1 MSETVS
7 VRGVRA
13 VLVVVMVG
21 AAVQATLLG
30 IGCSGAVKATGD
42 AGGSSGSS
50 GSSGSGGG
58 SGGSSGGSSG
68 SGDDSIVGEWELAG
82 DAGGATQ
89 EAFFNSD
96 GTCGFIESYG
106 ESSGSYSTCASNY
119 TYSVSGDV
127 LTVDELYDSGFS
139 NAVTADFSVSDDTL
153 TLSPSDGGF
162 SVTYT
167 RVNGYSANM
176 CQ

>member
-1 MSETVS
+1 MSGTIS
-7 VRGVRA
+7 VGGTRA

-21 AAVQATLLG
+21 ATVQATLLG

-42 AGGSSGSS
+42 AGGGSGSS
-50 GSSGSGGG
+50 GGTSGSGGG
-58 SGGSSGGSSG
+58 SSGG
-68 SGDDSIVGEWELAG
+68 DDGIVGEWELAG
-82 DAGGATQ
+82 DAGGESQ
-89 EAFFNSD
+89 EAFFNAD
-96 GTCGFIESYG
+96 GTCGFIQSYGGASGTESY
-106 ESSGSYSTCASNY
+106 CQSNY

-139 NAVTADFSVSDDTL
+139 NAVTAEFSLSGDTL

-167 RVNGYSANM
+167 RVNANGSNM